1 MNSVTPTHH
10 VSEERLFEYAAG
22 TCTEGAA
29 LAIACHLSLCRAC
42 AARGSELEVLG
53 GASFDAAAAQP
64 LARGALDQ
72 LLARLDGPDDV
83 APPRDPHVERL
94 LETFGVPRA
103 VAPTL
108 ASGAEGT
115 RWRRL
120 FPGVSRIDLQ
130 IGPASTVAR
139 LVSLAPGVEIPLHEH
154 GGTEYTLIF
163 TGALVDDEG
172 HFARGDI
179 SIRESGARH
188 VQRIDAGAPCVALV
202 INEGPLV
209 PLTWKGKFLDLL
221 SRL

>member
-1 MNSVTPTHH
+1 MSSVTPNHH
-10 VSEERLFEYAAG
+10 VSEERLFEYVAG
-22 TCTEGAA
+22 TCTEAAA
-29 LAIACHLSLCRAC
+29 LAIACHLSLCPTC
-42 AARGSELEVLG
+42 AARGSDLEVLG
-53 GASFDAAAAQP
+53 GASVEAAAAQP
-64 LARGALDQ
+64 LPHGALDQ
-72 LLARLDGPDDV
+72 LLARLDAPEDA

-103 VAPTL
+103 LAPTL
-108 ASGAEGT
+108 APGEPGT

-120 FPGVSRIDLQ
+120 VPGVSRIDLQ
-130 IGPASTVAR
+130 VGPDSTVAR

-172 HFARGDI
+172 RFARGDI
-179 SIRESGARH
+179 SIRDTGARH

-209 PLTWKGKFLDLL
+209 PLTWKGKLLDLL